1 MNLQEITKTIHV
13 SEATIVRFVKKLGFK
28 GFIDFKLEI
37 AKQNYNPKPKDKN
50 NYTEIIESNFI
61 KSISSTKKLLN
72 KLDIDKSINLITSS
86 NNMYIFGL
94 GSSGVAAVEMQTRF
108 LRYGKLCFNISD
120 SHFQT
125 IYAAT
130 ASSKDVA
137 VIISL
142 SGETKEAIHIAKQL
156 KKSDCKIIVI
166 TNYIL
171 SPVAKFADIVLLTA
185 AKEMPLE
192 GGSLVSKIAQ
202 LYIIDILAT
211 GYAIKNSNKVIDINN
226 KIVNAIFKKG
236 E

>member
-1 MNLQEITKTIHV
+1 M
-13 SEATIVRFVKKLGFK
+13 
-28 GFIDFKLEI
+28 
-37 AKQNYNPKPKDKN
+37 
-50 NYTEIIESNFI
+50 
-61 KSISSTKKLLN
+61 N

-108 LRYGKLCFNISD
+108 FKIWKLCFNISD

-156 KKSDCKIIVI
+156 KNLTVK
-166 TNYIL
+166 
-171 SPVAKFADIVLLTA
+171 LL
-185 AKEMPLE
+185 
-192 GGSLVSKIAQ
+192 
-202 LYIIDILAT
+202 
-211 GYAIKNSNKVIDINN
+211 
-226 KIVNAIFKKG
+226 
-236 E
+236 